1 MEYYTKIKKMYISN
15 WYNSLIKSSLN
26 PPASVFGPVWSIL
39 YTLMAS
45 SFILYGK
52 SGGLSNMTGVAYFV
66 IQLTLNILWPIVFFT
81 LKNIP
86 LSLLTIVGLL
96 IYIILTIRQFF
107 TVNKYSAYLLIPY
120 LLWTGFATYLNGY
133 IYWYN

>member
-1 MEYYTKIKKMYISN
+1 MYISN
-15 WYNSLIKSSLN
+15 WYNSLIKSPLN

-45 SFILYGK
+45 SFIIYGK
-52 SGGLSNMTGVAYFV
+52 SGGLSNMTGVAYFA

-107 TVNKYSAYLLIPY
+107 SVNKYSAYLLIPY

>member
-1 MEYYTKIKKMYISN
+1 MYISN